1 MSFPTPI
8 RIIPTSRAAA
18 AALIVAAA
26 ALGPLAAGCGRE
38 SRAPESTHREV
49 SAAVAT
55 AERTQVPIVV
65 TATGS
70 VQAAAR
76 ADISTR
82 MMGWVRRVHVEEGQ
96 TVRAGAPLVTID
108 DADLRA
114 KRAQVEAG
122 IAEATAVVTNA
133 GKTAARFEKLYAE
146 KAVSKQQLDDVLTGR
161 DRAQAG
167 LAAAQAGRDE
177 IANHLRYLD
186 IVSPIAGLVVRKT
199 VQPGDMAS
207 PGMPLISVEQVDR
220 MKIVARVGEKDV
232 NSIATGDSVT
242 VEVTS
247 LPGATFRATVAKVVP
262 AADPGSRTF
271 DIEVFVPNADA
282 RLKSGM
288 FARVLLATGRRDA
301 VLVPET
307 AIVARGQLRGV
318 YVLGADDAVAL
329 RWVRLGRAEGGRIEV
344 LSGLAGGETL
354 AVAPAEPLVDG
365 DRVVRK

>member
-1 MSFPTPI
+1 MRFPTPLLTT
-8 RIIPTSRAAA
+8 PTRRAAA
-18 AALIVAAA
+18 AAMIAAVT
-26 ALGPLAAGCGRE
+26 ALAPLAGGCGRE
-38 SRAPESTHREV
+38 SRPPAAEHRQV
-49 SAAVAT
+49 RAAVAS
-55 AERTQVPIVV
+55 AELARVPVIV

-76 ADISTR
+76 ADVSTR

-114 KRAQVEAG
+114 RRAQVEAG
-122 IAEATAVVTNA
+122 IAEAAAVAANA
-133 GKTAARFEKLYAE
+133 GKMAARFEKLYAE

-207 PGMPLISVEQVDR
+207 PGMPLVSVEQVDR

-232 NSIATGDSVT
+232 SSVATGDSVT

-247 LPGATFRATVAKVVP
+247 LPGAVYRAIVTKVVP

-271 DIEVFVPNADA
+271 DIEAFVPNADA

-288 FARVLLATGRRDA
+288 FARVLLATGQRDA
-301 VLVPET
+301 VLVPE
-307 AIVARGQLRGV
+307 AAVVSRGQLRGV
-318 YVLGADDAVAL
+318 YVLGADGAVAL
-329 RWVRLGRAEGGRIEV
+329 RWIRLGRVNGGRVEV
-344 LSGLAGGETL
+344 LAGLAGGEKL
-354 AVAPAEPLVDG
+354 AVSPAEPLVDG
-365 DRVVRK
+365 DKVVSE